1 MMRQRLMISVMAV
14 MSMFMFS
21 TVANAQFGLGALM
34 SAGKAALDKDPDATI
49 PKAKKKGKPI
59 VVRWEGKTPIATWD
73 PKELEIAFNQ
83 KWDSGDLAGKQVI
96 YKVDEATGKVT
107 RNDGQ
112 VKGSMSNDGT
122 IESPNLGT
130 LHFDASTN
138 KITRNGEVIGTA
150 GVNSAVCYGHTIGS
164 FDSKVSPLL
173 SAYVWFGLMISENQ
187 LTKWKTEQADAEA
200 KAAQES
206 AEREARMGQLKQQ
219 YAEDLKTCEV
229 MIEKSNFTTAGRV
242 RKGSIEDS
250 SFRTI
255 GRIRQDGSVFM
266 IEDSSFRTIG
276 RIKCVGMSGSN
287 LRWQIEDSNFR
298 TIGKFDGRSFDASNS
313 ENSGRYNNGSVE
325 NSKFST
331 IGRIKGTKNPVIIAA
346 CYYFFT
352 FFK

>member
-1 MMRQRLMISVMAV
+1 MKQRLMITMMAV
-14 MSMFMFS
+14 VSMFMFS
-21 TVANAQFGLGALM
+21 TVANAQFGLGSLVK
-34 SAGKAALDKDPDATI
+34 AGKAALDKDPDPTI

-59 VVRWEGKTPIATWD
+59 LVRWEGKTPIATWD

-96 YKVDEATGKVT
+96 YKVDEETGKVT

-130 LHFDASTN
+130 LHFDASTH

-150 GVNSAVCYGHTIGS
+150 GVESAVCFGHTIGS

-187 LTKWKTEQADAEA
+187 VTKWKQEQTDAEA
-200 KAAQES
+200 KAVQER
-206 AEREARMGQLKQQ
+206 AEREALMEQLKQE

-242 RKGSIEDS
+242 RKG
-250 SFRTI
+250 T
-255 GRIRQDGSVFM
+255 

-276 RIKCVGMSGSN
+276 RIKCVGISGSN
-287 LRWQIEDSNFR
+287 LKWQIEDSNFR
-298 TIGKFDGRSFDASNS
+298 TIGKFDGRNFDASSS
-313 ENSGRYNNGSVE
+313 ENSGRYNGNMVE